1 MVASTGMKQAVIY
14 TGGKQ
19 YLVAPGQTITIERL
33 DPKEGEAVVFDDV
46 RAVVDGE
53 KTVVGTPQVAGATV
67 TGTVL
72 RQQRSDKVI
81 VEKFKSKKRYHRFG
95 THRQEQT
102 VVTIDTI
109 A

>member
-1 MVASTGMKQAVIY
+1 MVASTGMKQAVIV

-19 YLVAPGQTITIERL
+19 YLVAPGQEVVIERL
-33 DPKEGEAVVFDDV
+33 DGEIGDTIVFDDV
-46 RAVVDGE
+46 RCIVDGDN
-53 KTVVGTPQVAGATV
+53 TVVGTPVVADVKV
-67 TGTVL
+67 TGKVL

-102 VVTIDTI
+102 VVAIDKI

>member
-19 YLVAPGQTITIERL
+19 YLVAPGQKVTVERL
-33 DPKEGEAVVFDDV
+33 DVKEGDAVVFDDV
-46 RAVVDGE
+46 RCIVDGE
-53 KTVVGTPQVAGATV
+53 KTIVGAPKVDGAQVK
-67 TGTVL
+67 GTVVS
-72 RQQRSDKVI
+72 QQRSDKVV
-81 VEKFKSKKRYHRFG
+81 VEKFKSKKRYHRYG

-102 VVTIDTI
+102 VVAIDKI

>member
-19 YLVAPGQTITIERL
+19 YLVAPGQTVTVERL
-33 DPKEGEAVVFDDV
+33 EGEAGAAVSFDDV
-46 RAVVDGE
+46 RCIVDGAQ
-53 KTVVGTPQVAGATV
+53 TVVGKPNVEGAKVLGKVVA
-67 TGTVL
+67 
-72 RQQRSDKVI
+72 QQRSDKVI
-81 VEKFKSKKRYHRFG
+81 VEKFKSKKRYHRYG

-102 VVTIDTI
+102 VVAIEKI

>member
-14 TGGKQ
+14 TGGKM
-19 YLVAPGQTITIERL
+19 YLVAPGQTITIEKL
-33 DPKEGEAVVFDDV
+33 EPAAGEAIVFDDV
-46 RAVVDGE
+46 RCIVDGDQ
-53 KTVVGTPQVAGATV
+53 TVVGKPQVEGAKV
-67 TGTVL
+67 SGTVV
-72 RQQRSDKVI
+72 RQERSAKVI

-102 VVTIDTI
+102 VVAIEKI